1 MLRTVLL
8 LISLFRVT
16 CGLITNHFS
25 NEKSESKAVV
35 DLTLVLSSC
44 SSRECLDFGQPLV
57 FINSS
62 SQIHSILFTL
72 DRCSFGRIEKDSFLW
87 SNSILWSSDRKIEVM
102 YKNRVSAFICS
113 GEIMLRRM
121 DIRSIYEMK
130 SVIESERSGS
140 DLYVLTNVSIANTIF
155 DAYSY

>member
-72 DRCSFGRIEKDSFLW
+72 DGCSVGRIEKD
-87 SNSILWSSDRKIEVM
+87 SILWSSDRKIEVM